1 MREFRW
7 SWADVGL
14 LKSGLAKAGAGW
26 HSADRA
32 GQAAP
37 RLKLKDK
44 ARPLHFIVKGKK
56 EFRFADAGQAV
67 AFLRPLAD
75 ADALRAV
82 KTRKPLQDVDQL
94 LGELPDA
101 QKAEF
106 WGSRGSGALGALG
119 ARISRSLH
127 CPSGHPIQ
135 RKGESVKWYQAR
147 PPALEQL
154 PSAPA
159 VPALAAPKQQVQEP
173 APSPMKAQ
181 LDTLLGLLSGS
192 SAALPPEAQQMI
204 AALQETNSQSNAKG
218 MHRAV
223 ADQAKARQTLARIQ
237 TQKATY
243 LQAWHAYVS
252 ELAALLETQL
262 AEQAAVMSDFEEKE
276 LQWSQAEAQASQQLA
291 RMTGASGESTEAG
304 EREMEISEELA
315 DTAAEAAARLRQ
327 STEESQ
333 ASAKQMLAA
342 LRDVQQTAA
351 EQVQQSAREGSRTPR
366 RTQTNEQ
373 PAGIGQQEAKPQLPA
388 VPPRSKPGTEGKDAK
403 PGAPPGAA

>member
-1 MREFRW
+1 MQALPYVAAAPDAPW
-7 SWADVGL
+7 
-14 LKSGLAKAGAGW
+14 KAGW
-26 HSADRA
+26 WQDDKT
-32 GQAAP
+32 P
-37 RLKLKDK
+37 RRRTTPSPRRSKDK
-44 ARPLHFIVKGKK
+44 GKGGGKPSKGGHDKGKGK
-56 EFRFADAGQAV
+56 AGGV
-67 AFLRPLAD
+67 W
-75 ADALRAV
+75 
-82 KTRKPLQDVDQL
+82 K
-94 LGELPDA
+94 GDA
-101 QKAEF
+101 QN
-106 WGSRGSGALGALG
+106 
-119 ARISRSLH
+119 
-127 CPSGHPIQ
+127 P
-135 RKGESVKWYQAR
+135 R

-204 AALQETNSQSNAKG
+204 AALQETNSQSNAKV